1 MADLSAY
8 SGFGLTKRSFFDYK
22 DLSAS
27 GDFIRLWWFHPPLV
41 DLAMTEMS
49 SKLVR
54 VDPLRLLLQRTVPMV
69 TDAMIFASNSIKL
82 EPEAVHQLYDAA
94 CIPSA
99 KKVLATADIHV
110 GFGIPIGAVLGLQNS
125 IMPAAVGYDI
135 NCGMRLLHTPFSKG
149 EIDADKVAIDIARE
163 IPLGEGHEN
172 VRLDKAGLEAVI
184 TKGVAA
190 IPTLVQ
196 RIGHRAWE
204 AFDGQEFSEDIK
216 RIEENGQLR
225 ADVGAVPNVAMQK
238 GGSQLGTLGG
248 GNHFIEIQ
256 YVQEV
261 FDADLAKTFG
271 LFKNQIVVMIHSGS
285 RRFGYEIADQYMD
298 IAASTPEMAGR
309 RKMLSY
315 LSTETGA
322 GKDYIAAM
330 GAAANFGFTNRHIMA
345 LLVRRCFNR
354 MFGHTPLKL
363 VYDVAHNIAK
373 FEAHSG
379 SQLWV
384 HRKGATRAFG
394 PQQMA
399 ATMFEKTGQPIIT
412 PGSMGTASFLLV
424 GTGNSEESLS
434 SVNHGAGRVMSR
446 TAALGKSRRGKSVSS
461 ALISDE
467 DFKRSMAGI
476 KLIAGDKHR
485 IKEEAPAAYKD
496 IEEVVRI
503 VVACGWAKA
512 VARMLPL
519 AVLKG

>member
-1 MADLSAY
+1 MAD
-8 SGFGLTKRSFFDYK
+8 
-22 DLSAS
+22 
-27 GDFIRLWWFHPPLV
+27 P
-41 DLAMTEMS
+41 S

-54 VDPLRLLLQRTVPMV
+54 IDPLRLRMERIGQMV
-69 TDAMIFASNSIKL
+69 TDATIFASEAVTL
-82 EPEAVHQLYDAA
+82 EPDAIRQLCDAA
-94 CIPSA
+94 SLPPA

-110 GFGIPIGAVLGLQNS
+110 GFGIPIGAVLGLDRA

-149 EIDADKVAIDIARE
+149 QIDTDKIAVDIARE

-172 VRLDKAGLEAVI
+172 LRLDKTGLEAVI

-190 IPTLVQ
+190 IPTLAQ
-196 RIGHRAWE
+196 RINHRAWE
-204 AFDGQEFSEDIK
+204 AFTPEEFAEDLK
-216 RIEENGQLR
+216 RIEENGRLL
-225 ADVGAVPNVAMQK
+225 ADLGAVPNSAQK
-238 GGSQLGTLGG
+238 GSAQLGTLGG

-256 YVQEV
+256 FVQEI
-261 FDADLAKTFG
+261 FDPDLAKTFG

-285 RRFGYEIADQYMD
+285 RRFGYEIADQYMNV
-298 IAASTPEMAGR
+298 AAARPEMAGR
-309 RKMLSY
+309 KKMLAY
-315 LSTETGA
+315 LSTDTSA
-322 GKDYIAAM
+322 GRDYIAAM

-354 MFGHTPLKL
+354 MFGPTPLKL

-373 FEAHSG
+373 LEAHPAYG
-379 SQLWV
+379 GQLWV

-394 PQQMA
+394 PKQMA
-399 ATMFEKTGQPIIT
+399 ATIFERTGQPIIT

-446 TAALGKSRRGKSVSS
+446 TAALGKAHKGRIITPPM
-461 ALISDE
+461 ISDDE
-467 DFKRSMAGI
+467 FKRSMHGI
-476 KLIAGDKHR
+476 KLITSDKHR
-485 IKEEAPAAYKD
+485 IKEEAPGAYKD

-503 VVACGWAKA
+503 VVECGWAKA
-512 VARMLPL
+512 VARMVPL